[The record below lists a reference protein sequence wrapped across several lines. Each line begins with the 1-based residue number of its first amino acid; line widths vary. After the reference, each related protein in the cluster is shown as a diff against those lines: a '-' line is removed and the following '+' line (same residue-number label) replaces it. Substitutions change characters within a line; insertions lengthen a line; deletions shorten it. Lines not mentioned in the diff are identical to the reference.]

1 MSWFYTAELTG
12 LMEAAEHVVRMSQ
25 LVVIY
30 GDLSVEVVAYCFIL
44 SLAGPYIGRKW
55 DADLKEVLTWYT
67 LFNILNELAYEVQY
81 LHQSGSYYIR
91 DYSVLI

>member
-1 MSWFYTAELTG
+1 MG
-12 LMEAAEHVVRMSQ
+12 LMEVAKVVLWMYQ

-30 GDLSVEVVAYCFIL
+30 GDLSVEVMAYCFIL
-44 SLAGPYIGRKW
+44 SLDGPYIGTKW
-55 DADLKEVLTWYT
+55 VIDLKEVLTWYT

-91 DYSVLI
+91 DYSVLK

>member
-1 MSWFYTAELTG
+1 
-12 LMEAAEHVVRMSQ
+12 MEAAE
-25 LVVIY
+25 LVVWMYQLLIIY

-44 SLAGPYIGRKW
+44 SLTGTYIGSKW
-55 DADLKEVLTWYT
+55 VADLKEVLTWYT

-81 LHQSGSYYIR
+81 LYQSGSYYIR